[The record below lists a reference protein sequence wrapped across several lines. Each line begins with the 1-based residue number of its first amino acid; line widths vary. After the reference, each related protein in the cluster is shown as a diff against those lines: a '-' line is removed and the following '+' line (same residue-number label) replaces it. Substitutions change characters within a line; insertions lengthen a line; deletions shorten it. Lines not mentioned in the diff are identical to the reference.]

1 MGFSDVK
8 MMFGGTCDA
17 DSELISS
24 ISECRTAFGY
34 EELHLTSD
42 TIKELKHGKDL
53 LVDIQGGEY
62 VLRIIFQKEEK

>member
-1 MGFSDVK
+1 MGFSTLK
-8 MMFGGTCDA
+8 MIFEGTCEA

-24 ISECRTAFGY
+24 ISECKTAFGY

-42 TIKELKHGKDL
+42 IIKELKHGKDL

-62 VLRIIFQKEEK
+62 VLRIIFQKEKK